1 MWVKNLFVSNF
12 RNFARL
18 DLEFSP
24 RLNLL
29 WGDNGEGKTN
39 FLESLYCLGHGTSF
53 RTKTDEELIKWGQPS
68 LYLKGEGFKSER
80 LFTYEVVLDRKVS
93 KVRKVDSH
101 RVGLRNPAKWLW
113 MVTFSPEDIWLVKG
127 YPQQR
132 RDFLDAKLPLFNF
145 RYSYLRSSYL
155 RVLSQRNHLFFLKRI
170 RKSINQEL
178 DIWDEQLV
186 ELGSKIVK
194 LRLEGLEKLE
204 SFFKEIY
211 PRVMGRDSKIGLIYR
226 SSFLKD
232 PTPIISEEEIIE
244 IFRKEL
250 KLKRKKELEL
260 ETTLVGPHRDD
271 FLILADGIDLR
282 CFGSQGE
289 QRIATLSLKLA
300 ELGLVNL
307 REGEHPVTLLDDV
320 ASELDPK
327 RQKLLLDLVKEQ
339 SQVFITTTHLSLFE
353 PSFTKEGWLYQVKD
367 KRVNPVRKFGR
378 GFELC

>member
-101 RVGLRNPAKWLW
+101 RVGLRNPTKWLW

-204 SFFKEIY
+204 SFFKDIY

-367 KRVNPVRKFGR
+367 KTVKPVRKFGR
-378 GFELC
+378 GFEPC

>member
-24 RLNLL
+24 RLNLF

-101 RVGLRNPAKWLW
+101 RVGLRNPTKWLW

-204 SFFKEIY
+204 FFFKEIY

-353 PSFTKEGWLYQVKD
+353 PSFTKEGWLYQVMD

>member
-1 MWVKNLFVSNF
+1 LWVKNLFVSNF

-178 DIWDEQLV
+178 DIWDERLV

-211 PRVMGRDSKIGLIYR
+211 PRVMGRDSRIGLIYR

-367 KRVNPVRKFGR
+367 KTVKRKK
-378 GFELC
+378 

>member
-18 DLEFSP
+18 DLDFSP
-24 RLNLL
+24 RLNLF

-39 FLESLYCLGHGTSF
+39 LLESLYCLGHGKSH
-53 RTKTDEELIKWGQPS
+53 RTKTDEELIKWEQSS
-68 LYLKGEGFKSER
+68 LYLKGEAVKSER
-80 LFTYEVVLDRKVS
+80 LFTYELFLDRKIP
-93 KVRKVDSH
+93 KLRKVDSH
-101 RVGLRNPAKWLW
+101 RVGSRNPNKWLW

-127 YPQQR
+127 SPQLR

-155 RVLSQRNHLFFLKRI
+155 RVLSQRNHLFSLNKT
-170 RKSINQEL
+170 RKNINQQL

-194 LRLEGLEKLE
+194 LRLEGLERLE
-204 SFFKEIY
+204 FFFKETY
-211 PRVMGRDSKIGLIYR
+211 PRLMGRDSKIGLIYR

-244 IFRKEL
+244 IFGKEL
-250 KLKRKKELEL
+250 KLRRKKELEL
-260 ETTLVGPHRDD
+260 QTTLIGPHRDD
-271 FLILADGIDLR
+271 FLILADGVDLR
-282 CFGSQGE
+282 SFGSQGE

-300 ELGLVNL
+300 ELGLVSL
-307 REGEHPVTLLDDV
+307 KEGERPVTLLDDV

-327 RQKLLLDLVKEQ
+327 RQKLLLDLVREQ

-367 KRVNPVRKFGR
+367 NKVKRKR
-378 GFELC
+378 

>member
-204 SFFKEIY
+204 SFFKDIY

-378 GFELC
+378 GFEPS

>member
-24 RLNLL
+24 RLNLF

-80 LFTYEVVLDRKVS
+80 LFTYEVVLDRKIS

-101 RVGLRNPAKWLW
+101 RVGLRNPTKWLW

-204 SFFKEIY
+204 FFFKEIY

-232 PTPIISEEEIIE
+232 PTPIISEEEIME

-367 KRVNPVRKFGR
+367 KRVKRKK
-378 GFELC
+378 

>member
-1 MWVKNLFVSNF
+1 MRFSWQGRELWVKNLFVSNF

-24 RLNLL
+24 RLNLF

-39 FLESLYCLGHGTSF
+39 LLESLYCLGHGTSF
-53 RTKTDEELIKWGQPS
+53 RTKTDEELIKWGQPT
-68 LYLKGEGFKSER
+68 LYLKGEAVKSER
-80 LFTYEVVLDRKVS
+80 LFTYEVFLDRKIS
-93 KVRKVDSH
+93 KIRKVDSH
-101 RVGLRNPAKWLW
+101 RVGLRNPNKWLW

-127 YPQQR
+127 SPQER

-155 RVLSQRNHLFFLKRI
+155 RVLSQRNHLFSLNKT
-170 RKSINQEL
+170 RKTIDQQL

-204 SFFKEIY
+204 FFFKEIY
-211 PRVMGRDSKIGLIYR
+211 PRVMGKDSKISLIYR

-250 KLKRKKELEL
+250 KLRRTKELEL
-260 ETTLVGPHRDD
+260 ETTLIGPHRDD
-271 FLILADGIDLR
+271 FLILADGVDLR
-282 CFGSQGE
+282 SFGSQGE
-289 QRIATLSLKLA
+289 QRVATLSLKLA
-300 ELGLVNL
+300 ELGLVSL
-307 REGEHPVTLLDDV
+307 REGERPVTLLDDV
-320 ASELDPK
+320 ASELDPG
-327 RQKLLLDLVKEQ
+327 RQKLLLDLVKQQ

-353 PSFTKEGWLYQVKD
+353 PSFTKEGWLYHVKSNTI
-367 KRVNPVRKFGR
+367 KRKR
-378 GFELC
+378 

>member
-1 MWVKNLFVSNF
+1 MWLKNLFVSNF
-12 RNFARL
+12 RNFTRL

-24 RLNLL
+24 RLNIF
-29 WGDNGEGKTN
+29 WGDNGEGKSN
-39 FLESLYCLGHGTSF
+39 LLESLYCLGQGKSF
-53 RTKTDEELIKWGQPS
+53 RTKADEEIIKGGQSS
-68 LYLKGEGFKSER
+68 LYLKGEAVKSER
-80 LFTYEVVLDRKVS
+80 LFTYEVFLDRKVS

-127 YPQQR
+127 SPQQR
-132 RDFLDAKLPLFNF
+132 RDFLDAQLPLFNF

-155 RVLSQRNHLFFLKRI
+155 RVLSQRNHLFFLGKR
-170 RKSINQEL
+170 RKTINQQL

-186 ELGSKIVK
+186 KLGSKIVK

-204 SFFKEIY
+204 FFFKKIY

-232 PTPIISEEEIIE
+232 PGPTISEEEIIE
-244 IFRKEL
+244 IFGKEL
-250 KLKRKKELEL
+250 KLRRKKELEL
-260 ETTLVGPHRDD
+260 ETTLIGPHRDD
-271 FLILADGIDLR
+271 FLILADGINLR
-282 CFGSQGE
+282 SFGSQGE

-300 ELGLVNL
+300 EFGLVSL

-327 RQKLLLDLVKEQ
+327 RQKLLLDLIREQ
-339 SQVFITTTHLSLFE
+339 GQVFITTTHLSLFE
-353 PSFTKEGWLYQVKD
+353 PSFTKEGWLYRVENNKVKR
-367 KRVNPVRKFGR
+367 KR
-378 GFELC
+378 